1 MRTYELM
8 TIHRPELPEADARR
22 ESQVLKN
29 FLHGADAAVIEIDF
43 WGKRRLAYEIDKARE
58 GYYTVITFDG
68 ESHHVAALDRALS
81 LSDAVMRHKIIRPG
95 ARPGRRKTTEGSS
108 DRPGRNAADAPG
120 ASGESVTGS

>member
-8 TIHRPELPEADARR
+8 TIHRPELVEADARR

-29 FLHGADAAVIEIDF
+29 FLHGADASVLEIDF

-58 GYYTVITFDG
+58 GYYTVITFKG

-95 ARPGRRKTTEGSS
+95 ARPSRLKATS
-108 DRPGRNAADAPG
+108 DRSGRNASDV
-120 ASGESVTGS
+120 SRV

>member
-8 TIHRPELPEADARR
+8 TIHRPELAEADARR

-29 FLHGADAAVIEIDF
+29 FLHEADASVLEIDF

-58 GYYTVITFDG
+58 GYYTVITFKG

-95 ARPGRRKTTEGSS
+95 ARPGRLNTTEESS
-108 DRPGRNAADAPG
+108 DRPDRNAADVSG
-120 ASGESVTGS
+120 A